1 MDLKERVMESERLSS
16 IELEAMKACDD
27 AGEFQQHLMRYTR
40 LRFLIDDD
48 PIESDSIKELAQRSI
63 VRSIELS
70 GDPAKLADLG
80 INCAGASSAV
90 TKQLLL
96 VIALRKGLGIRELDP
111 EKAALAKTI
120 PSLAALLME
129 ALEKPSG

>member
-1 MDLKERVMESERLSS
+1 MDLKERVMESERLSNE
-16 IELEAMKACDD
+16 ELTAMRACTDPD
-27 AGEFQQHLMRYTR
+27 GFTEHLTRYTR

-48 PIESDSIKELAQRSI
+48 PIDSQSIKELAERSI

-80 INCAGASSAV
+80 INCAGASSAT

-96 VIALRKGLGIRELDP
+96 VIALRKGLGIKELDP
-111 EKAALAKTI
+111 EKAALAKTL
-120 PSLAALLME
+120 PELASLLLGALKE
-129 ALEKPSG
+129 GA